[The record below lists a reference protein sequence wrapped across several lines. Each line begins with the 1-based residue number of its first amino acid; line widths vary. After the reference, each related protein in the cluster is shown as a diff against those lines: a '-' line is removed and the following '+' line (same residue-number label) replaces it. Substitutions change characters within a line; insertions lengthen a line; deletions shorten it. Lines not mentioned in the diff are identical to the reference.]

1 MKDADVTGLRT
12 HLFLLGNG
20 CGMFVS
26 YYALIEVQLS
36 IIGAA
41 VAVEADVPSV
51 VVVWY
56 CRGGKRG
63 GACATTEVLS
73 GVDSP
78 SRSLCRLQVPC
89 HGGTSSNTLQ
99 ACSQLCN

>member
-12 HLFLLGNG
+12 HLFFFGQWLH
-20 CGMFVS
+20 GMCR
-26 YYALIEVQLS
+26 IQLHLDKS

-78 SRSLCRLQVPC
+78 SRSLTTVPVA
-89 HGGTSSNTLQ
+89 GSMPWGNK
-99 ACSQLCN
+99 

>member
-1 MKDADVTGLRT
+1 MCRIQL
-12 HLFLLGNG
+12 HLDK
-20 CGMFVS
+20 
-26 YYALIEVQLS
+26 S

-78 SRSLCRLQVPC
+78 S
-89 HGGTSSNTLQ
+89 
-99 ACSQLCN
+99 

>member
-20 CGMFVS
+20 CTACVV
-26 YYALIEVQLS
+26 IIQLHLDKS

-41 VAVEADVPSV
+41 VAVEADVPFV

-78 SRSLCRLQVPC
+78 SS
-89 HGGTSSNTLQ
+89 
-99 ACSQLCN
+99 

>member
-20 CGMFVS
+20 CGMCR
-26 YYALIEVQLS
+26 IQLHLDKS

>member
-1 MKDADVTGLRT
+1 MQTSLVCARICFFWAMAAACLCRIQL
-12 HLFLLGNG
+12 HLDK
-20 CGMFVS
+20 
-26 YYALIEVQLS
+26 S

-78 SRSLCRLQVPC
+78 S
-89 HGGTSSNTLQ
+89 
-99 ACSQLCN
+99 